1 MATWTPELKALYE
14 ALKPEPEPEAH
25 CYECPNR
32 HGDCAEYTAC
42 STPSYPYDRG
52 HCRWGYESI
61 QKLRPSKEVNE

>member
-61 QKLRPSKEVNE
+61 QKLRPSKEES

>member
-61 QKLRPSKEVNE
+61 QKLRPKEVKE